1 MRLVMGIDKH
11 IKNKFEERAIQ
22 PSVSAWERLSD
33 QLDMHAR
40 RKRRRRFFYIS
51 SAASILLLVSIFVLS
66 SKDDPIESPIIPEKM
81 IVNDPVKTP
90 EVKKGFEDLQ
100 LKEEISIAE
109 NDALTKEI
117 VPRKAPGNKATSPK
131 KELVPIVTPKTVISE
146 KEVIAKVDKPKEIN
160 MNNNLDKTK
169 ANKKINT
176 SRISVN
182 SEALLYSVTH
192 TEAEVIAYY
201 RAYKLDREDVLKS
214 IELQL
219 KKSNLKIDARTIL
232 ADVERDIDDAS
243 FKENFM
249 KIIKKR
255 VSDLAT
261 AIASRND

>member
-1 MRLVMGIDKH
+1 MGIDKD
-11 IKNKFEERAIQ
+11 IKDKFEERAIQ

-51 SAASILLLVSIFVLS
+51 SAASILLLVSVFLLS
-66 SKDDPIESPIIPEKM
+66 TKTDTIEEPIIPEKM
-81 IVNDPVKTP
+81 IVDKPVKLP
-90 EVKKGFEDLQ
+90 ELKKELNNVLEENDAIVAAKNIS
-100 LKEEISIAE
+100 KEEITPQKVSIKKGNYRNKKVVPAKT
-109 NDALTKEI
+109 TKTI
-117 VPRKAPGNKATSPK
+117 APP
-131 KELVPIVTPKTVISE
+131 
-146 KEVIAKVDKPKEIN
+146 KEVIAIIKNPVAKENKI
-160 MNNNLDKTK
+160 KTDLGI
-169 ANKKINT
+169 AASNKKST

-182 SEALLYSVTH
+182 SDALLYSVTH
-192 TEAEVIAYY
+192 TEKEVIAYY
-201 RAYKLDREDVLKS
+201 RAHKLDREDVLKS
-214 IELQL
+214 IKLQL
-219 KKSNLKIDARTIL
+219 KKSNLKIDARAIL